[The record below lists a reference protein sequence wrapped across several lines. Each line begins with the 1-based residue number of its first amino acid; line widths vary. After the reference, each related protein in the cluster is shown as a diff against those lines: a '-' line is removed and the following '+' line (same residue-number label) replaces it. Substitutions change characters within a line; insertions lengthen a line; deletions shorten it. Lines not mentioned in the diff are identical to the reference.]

1 MGNIGRRGLLG
12 SAVAVAA
19 AAMTGALGT
28 GRARAATT
36 TAPATTT
43 TAPATTIT
51 GRATTTTAPAGS
63 APASAAATE
72 RPGGPVLWREFTAA
86 PFTHPQIPFIGR
98 AGYRAGSDLPRRTAH
113 GFVADVRHYGARP
126 DGSADAAP
134 AINRA
139 IAAAGERGGGTVLI
153 PAGTYRIDD
162 LIRIGHSNVVVRG
175 AGSGRTTLHATR
187 NLTELIGVYGSRY
200 GGDKSSWSW
209 AGGLIWLCPED
220 RWTALTD
227 AIRAADWP
235 FEGWTGNR
243 RDEWRTLAT
252 VAPARRGDRMITV
265 HDARG
270 LGRGALVLLRLA
282 DDPAHTL
289 LEHMA
294 GDGAGPAAYHWDDK
308 TKLTSYVPYEW
319 PVRVTAVRGREIT
332 LERPLPLD
340 VRPEWDP
347 RLTTL
352 VTPLTGSGVEGLT
365 LEAVET
371 AQSPHLLD
379 KGYNGVAFQCAYD
392 CWADDITVRHVDNGF
407 GLIGASACT
416 LRRTRVEGRGAHHP
430 YYCREGSHDNLIE
443 DFAIERRTVPA
454 PAGTQLHGINVE
466 GLSSY
471 NVWSR
476 GRMAMGTFDSHRG
489 MPFANVR
496 TDITV
501 NNNGRHGG
509 DASAGPLFG
518 ARFTHWNIRVTNGRA
533 GLVRID
539 GLAPYSATVG
549 ISEVSE
555 FDQIDVPDFTGDLH
569 TRLEGYGGP
578 ESVRPRNLYEAQRH
592 LTG

>member
-1 MGNIGRRGLLG
+1 MATMGNISRRGLLG

-19 AAMTGALGT
+19 AAATGTVGGGT
-28 GRARAATT
+28 ASAVSRTAEARTAEARTAAD
-36 TAPATTT
+36 TA
-43 TAPATTIT
+43 
-51 GRATTTTAPAGS
+51 AGQ
-63 APASAAATE
+63 ASAAGVRRAT
-72 RPGGPVLWREFTAA
+72 PLWREFAAA
-86 PFTHPQIPFIGR
+86 PFTHPQVPFIGR
-98 AGYRAGSDLPRRTAH
+98 AGYRGGSDLPRRTGR
-113 GFVADVRHYGARP
+113 GFVADVLHYGAKP
-126 DGSADAAP
+126 DNSADAAP

-153 PAGTYRIDD
+153 PEGTYRIDD
-162 LIRIGHSNVVVRG
+162 IIRIGHSNVVVRG
-175 AGSGRTTLHATR
+175 AGSGRTKLYATK

-209 AGGLIWLCPED
+209 AGGLIWLCPKD
-220 RWTALTD
+220 RWTPLTD
-227 AIRAADWP
+227 AIKAKAWP
-235 FEGWTGNR
+235 FEGWTGNK
-243 RDEWRTLAT
+243 RDEWQTLTT
-252 VAPARRGDRMITV
+252 VAPARRGDRSVTV
-265 HDARG
+265 ESAKHLKRG
-270 LGRGALVLLRLA
+270 QLVLLRLA
-282 DDPAHTL
+282 DDADHTL

-294 GDGAGPAAYHWDDK
+294 GGGPGPEAYYWDDK

-319 PVRVTAVRGREIT
+319 PVRVTSVHGRRIT

-352 VTPLTGSGVEGLT
+352 AAPLTGSGVEGLT

-371 AQSPHLLD
+371 PQSPHLLD

-416 LRRTRVEGRGAHHP
+416 LRRTRVEGRGSHHP
-430 YYCREGSHDNLIE
+430 YYLREGSHDNLIE
-443 DFAIERRTVPA
+443 DFTIARRTVPA

-476 GRMAMGTFDSHRG
+476 GEMEMGTFDSHRG

-533 GLVRID
+533 GLMRID

-549 ISEVSE
+549 VSEVTE

-569 TRLEGYGGP
+569 TRLEAYGTP
-578 ESVRPRNLYEAQRH
+578 EAVWPPNLHDAQRA
-592 LTG
+592 LVR